1 MSLLYTEL
9 RGGIPFVFENRLD
22 YLTIQNE
29 LFIEIYNSFEAE
41 ELPEYKTLKDII
53 YWYASDYCD
62 VFLAD
67 RIEEQICSLLF
78 LCGGY
83 HNGGGSV

>member
-41 ELPEYKTLKDII
+41 ELPEYKTLKDMI
-53 YWYASDYCD
+53 YW
-62 VFLAD
+62 
-67 RIEEQICSLLF
+67 
-78 LCGGY
+78 
-83 HNGGGSV
+83 